1 LPGIGKAC
9 VQFPAPHETRHQV
22 TYENLGVGT
31 QRSEVQG
38 QPQIH
43 GEFKAILS
51 YVKFFLLKGKK
62 KKKKKRKVKRKK
74 QQL

>member
-1 LPGIGKAC
+1 
-9 VQFPAPHETRHQV
+9 V